1 MNSSVES
8 QAVNPSTCSPF
19 ETRNERDIF
28 SFAGQIF
35 LIIVN
40 ILTFPAAVVLNLFVM
55 AAVKMKRRLRQQK
68 SNILVATLAFTDFL
82 TGLTIQPIFIVVLI
96 TALLGKDSWL
106 CSLETFTR
114 PAVACVF
121 SASLHHV
128 LLLSGER
135 LMAMKYTFKHTNF
148 ITTSR
153 LLAAS
158 FMAWSL
164 SVFIHV
170 CIFPFYRIAFL
181 AVSSSLI
188 TLSLTFI
195 IFCHVTVFPHQVTQ
209 EAREQFARAKKAFNL
224 TFTILC
230 VLLLCYLP
238 VFFYRIV
245 FSRYVSQI
253 STETKFLV
261 DQSILLIALLNSFFN
276 PVIYAVRIRQ
286 IRVACMELVCRR
298 ITAE

>member
-28 SFAGQIF
+28 SFAGQTF

-82 TGLTIQPIFIVVLI
+82 TGLTIQPIFIVVSI
-96 TALLGKDSWL
+96 TALLGKDSWS

-128 LLLSGER
+128 VLLSGER
-135 LMAMKYTFKHTNF
+135 LMAMKYPFKHTNF
-148 ITTSR
+148 ITTSGR
-153 LLAAS
+153 FLYGVVVI
-158 FMAWSL
+158 SL
-164 SVFIHV
+164 YPCLYISV
-170 CIFPFYRIAFL
+170 
-181 AVSSSLI
+181 
-188 TLSLTFI
+188 
-195 IFCHVTVFPHQVTQ
+195 
-209 EAREQFARAKKAFNL
+209 
-224 TFTILC
+224 
-230 VLLLCYLP
+230 LP
-238 VFFYRIV
+238 NCV
-245 FSRYVSQI
+245 FSR
-253 STETKFLV
+253 
-261 DQSILLIALLNSFFN
+261 
-276 PVIYAVRIRQ
+276 
-286 IRVACMELVCRR
+286 
-298 ITAE
+298 